1 MIKKMLHPLALVAY
15 LSFIILFLMVLF
27 PSQALTASL
36 RGLEIWWEVLFPA
49 LFPFFVISELMLGF
63 GVVHFF
69 GKILDPL
76 MRPVFRIPGIGG
88 FVVTLGYISGYPV
101 GARLTA
107 QLYEQNLLNRRE
119 GERLVAFT
127 TSSDPIFLIGA
138 VAIGFFGQAELAVVL
153 AAAHYIGALL
163 IGLLMRFH
171 DRRSERTE
179 VQPTATIKSFSYKQ
193 TLLHQAMR
201 AMHQAR
207 LLDGRP
213 FSVIL
218 QQAISSA
225 IRMMIVVGGLVV
237 FFSVVLQLLSDGQ
250 VLTMLIIALQ
260 ELFHM
265 LGISPSVAE
274 AIIPGLFEVTL
285 GAQQASLASLPLQ
298 HQAAIAVAILSWG
311 GLSVHAQV
319 ASLLSQTT
327 IRYLPFLASRFIHS
341 VLSVMLLYALWD
353 WLGPK

>member
-1 MIKKMLHPLALVAY
+1 MIKKILHPLALVAY
-15 LSFIILFLMVLF
+15 LSLIILLLMLLF
-27 PSQALTASL
+27 PAQALTASL
-36 RGLEIWWEVLFPA
+36 RGLAIWWEVLFPA

-76 MRPVFRIPGIGG
+76 MRPIFRIPGIGG
-88 FVVTLGYISGYPV
+88 FVVTLGYISGYPI

-138 VAIGFFGQAELAVVL
+138 VSIGFFGQAELALVL

-171 DRRSERTE
+171 DRRQERLEPET
-179 VQPTATIKSFSYKQ
+179 TLHIKSFSYRR
-193 TLLHQAMR
+193 TLLHQALR
-201 AMHQAR
+201 AMHEAR
-207 LLDGRP
+207 FLDGRP

-250 VLTMLIIALQ
+250 VLYMLIITLQ
-260 ELFHM
+260 ELFQL

-274 AIIPGLFEVTL
+274 AIIPGVFEVTL
-285 GAQQASLASLPLQ
+285 GAQQASMASLALQ

-319 ASLLSQTT
+319 ASLLSQTS
-327 IRYLPFLASRFIHS
+327 IRYMPFLISRIVHSILS
-341 VLSVMLLYALWD
+341 VLLLYALWD
-353 WLGPK
+353 WLGPR